1 MNRLNLIFT
10 NDFCLEHK
18 YLKDKYVTKLENSII
33 KYNESLKQGIMYV
46 DDATYTNCVELLGM
60 LNSASPLLE
69 NKKSVKFIKALDSEV
84 IEYLEEKTKDT
95 QMLEFYLN
103 PMGLN
108 VKLVYDCGELISATT
123 FGRSFREEDVQLG
136 GAGITVVELY

>member
-1 MNRLNLIFT
+1 MNLIFT

-84 IEYLEEKTKDT
+84 IEYLEEKT
-95 QMLEFYLN
+95 
-103 PMGLN
+103 
-108 VKLVYDCGELISATT
+108 
-123 FGRSFREEDVQLG
+123 
-136 GAGITVVELY
+136 

>member
-1 MNRLNLIFT
+1 
-10 NDFCLEHK
+10 
-18 YLKDKYVTKLENSII
+18 
-33 KYNESLKQGIMYV
+33 MYV

-123 FGRSFREEDVQLG
+123 FGRSFRE
-136 GAGITVVELY
+136 